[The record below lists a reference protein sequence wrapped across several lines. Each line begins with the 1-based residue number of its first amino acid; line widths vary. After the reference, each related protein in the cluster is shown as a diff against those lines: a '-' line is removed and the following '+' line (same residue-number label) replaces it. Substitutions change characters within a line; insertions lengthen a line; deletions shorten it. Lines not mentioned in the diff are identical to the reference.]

1 MIRVYIYIY
10 LYVRT
15 ARKEPPFHGII
26 LIYERQDLRVV
37 EKCDGIPVFSSS
49 RGGARMMIASVP
61 IRAQKFEEEKMG
73 GEVEKYVSLHKY
85 RWCIFTIL
93 PAGKM
98 CCGGKS

>member
-49 RGGARMMIASVP
+49 RGGGARMMIASVP
-61 IRAQKFEEEKMG
+61 IRAQNRG
-73 GEVEKYVSLHKY
+73 GEN
-85 RWCIFTIL
+85 
-93 PAGKM
+93 
-98 CCGGKS
+98 GGRS